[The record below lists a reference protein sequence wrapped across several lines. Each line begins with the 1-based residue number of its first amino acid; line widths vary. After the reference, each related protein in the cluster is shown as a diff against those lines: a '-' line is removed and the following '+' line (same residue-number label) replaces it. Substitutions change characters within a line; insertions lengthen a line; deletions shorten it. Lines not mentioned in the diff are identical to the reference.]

1 MKVSIEIDTQGEG
14 IEAVKIAD
22 AIRTALL
29 RLMKNPKT
37 LDALADAVC
46 FYSGIS
52 KEELKGES
60 RKKEVVNGRF
70 LFIHIA
76 DKMGYDSISGIS
88 RYLNRDHSSVL
99 SAKSQV
105 NNFLEMN
112 DPRMTDYVNNFKR
125 YLE

>member
-1 MKVSIEIDTQGEG
+1 MKVSIEIDTEG
-14 IEAVKIAD
+14 KGLEAVKIAD

-29 RLMKNPKT
+29 QLMKNPKT

-46 FYSGIS
+46 FYGGIS

-60 RKKEVVNGRF
+60 RNKDVINARF

-76 DKMGYDSISGIS
+76 DLMGYDSLKGIG
-88 RYLNRDHSSVL
+88 RYLNRAHNTIM
-99 SAKSQV
+99 SARDKV
-105 NNFLEMN
+105 NNYLDMK
-112 DPRMTDYVNNFKR
+112 DAIMTDYVNNFKR